1 MTTVEEEAEAT
12 ARRVAVLVALYQAGQ
27 IERPSFVQSFA
38 QIVYAAKVLAARLTE
53 VALYG
58 LHGWPPLGIAPGP
71 RTLEAL
77 QQAAET
83 FTEPEEPEEDLA
95 DLLERLKPTVTFWQG
110 VEEAAERIA
119 VDAPRA
125 SARETK
131 QARMQREGVT
141 HWRWVA
147 TPDACDECKERDGQV
162 YAIAVRFR
170 DHPRCRCDLEQA
182 TGPKS
187 EQPLGFAYLTVEQL
201 RHQMSVLEPLKDSEY
216 RTKQITK
223 VRARIAELEETS

>member
-1 MTTVEEEAEAT
+1 MTTVEQEAEAT
-12 ARRVAVLVALYQAGQ
+12 ARRVAVLVALYQVGQ
-27 IERPSFVQSFA
+27 IERPSFVQAFA
-38 QIVYAAKVLAARLTE
+38 QIVYAAKVAAARLTE
-53 VALYG
+53 VALFS

-71 RTLEAL
+71 RSLEAL

-83 FTEPEEPEEDLA
+83 FTEPQEPEEDLT
-95 DLLERLKPTVTFWQG
+95 DLLDRLKPTVTFWQG

-125 SARETK
+125 SARESA

-162 YAIAVRFR
+162 YPISVRFK
-170 DHPRCRCDLEQA
+170 DHPRCKCDLEQA
-182 TGPKS
+182 MTPAS
-187 EQPLGFAYLTVEQL
+187 EQPLGFAFLTLPQL
-201 RHQMSVLEPLKDSEY
+201 RHQLSVLEPLKDTDWK
-216 RTKQITK
+216 TKQTAR
-223 VRARIAELEETS
+223 VRARIAELKETP